1 MPEGGIP
8 GMKDDDKTRDQL
20 IEELDL
26 SRRTIADLEHAVSKS
41 KQAAEELKKQVDLL
55 DDLARERTVEL
66 RAANEVL
73 NREFEEHKR
82 IEAALHENE
91 EKYRIHFSLSNDVM
105 FHWDNQFRVKGVSPN
120 VQRILGY
127 RPEEIVG
134 KQFHELNVL
143 DPADLDE
150 ALENAMLLL
159 SGEKVYS
166 SIFRFIT
173 KDGAGKFGELS
184 EVPIIRDGKV
194 VEMICVARE
203 ITERIEIL
211 DSLREREETAQA
223 LLNACTDSLLLL
235 DPSGTVLA
243 LNDTASRILGKTAK
257 EILHSPIT
265 DHVTRDVIIRRKP
278 YFDQVISSGKPLRF
292 TDENLGRSFAISIF
306 PAKDSQGKVFRIAV
320 YCQEIIIPKPI
331 K

>member
-1 MPEGGIP
+1 
-8 GMKDDDKTRDQL
+8 MKGDDKTRDQL
-20 IEELDL
+20 IKELDL
-26 SRRTIADLEHAVSKS
+26 ARRTIADLEHAVSES
-41 KQAAEELKKQVDLL
+41 RQAAEELKKQADLL

-66 RAANEVL
+66 SAANEVL
-73 NREFEEHKR
+73 NREFEEYKR

-105 FHWDNQFRVKGVSPN
+105 FHWDNQFRIKGVSPN
-120 VQRILGY
+120 VERILGY
-127 RPEEIVG
+127 RPEELVG

-143 DPADLDE
+143 DPADLEE
-150 ALENAMLLL
+150 AMENALLLL
-159 SGEKVYS
+159 SGKKVYS

-194 VEMICVARE
+194 VEVISVARE

-211 DSLREREETAQA
+211 ESLREREETAQA
-223 LLNACTDSLLLL
+223 LLNACTDSLILL

-243 LNDTASRILGKTAK
+243 LNDTAARILGKTVS

-265 DHVTRDVIIRRKP
+265 DHVTRDVIIKIKP
-278 YFDQVISSGKPLRF
+278 YFDQVISTGKPLRF
-292 TDENLGRSFAISIF
+292 TDENLGRSFAISLF
-306 PAKDSQGKVFRIAV
+306 PAKDSQGKVNRIAV
-320 YCQEIIIPKPI
+320 YGHEIIIPKSI

>member
-1 MPEGGIP
+1 MPEGAIP
-8 GMKDDDKTRDQL
+8 GMKDDVKTKAQL

-26 SRRTIADLEHAVSKS
+26 ARRTIADLKNAVSKS
-41 KQAAEELKKQVDLL
+41 KQEAEELKKQADLL

-66 RAANEVL
+66 RAANELL
-73 NREFEEHKR
+73 NREFEEYKR
-82 IEAALHENE
+82 IEEALHENE

-105 FHWDNQFRVKGVSPN
+105 FHWDNQFRIKGVSPN
-120 VQRILGY
+120 VERILGY
-127 RPEEIVG
+127 TPEEIVG

-143 DPADLDE
+143 DPADLEE
-150 ALENAMLLL
+150 AVENAVLLL
-159 SGEKVYS
+159 SGKKVYS
-166 SIFRFIT
+166 SIFRFIA

-194 VEMICVARE
+194 VEVISVARE

-211 DSLREREETAQA
+211 ESLREREETAQA

-235 DPSGTVLA
+235 DTSGTVLA
-243 LNDTASRILGKTAK
+243 LNDSAARIMGKTVR
-257 EILHSPIT
+257 EIVRSPIA
-265 DHVTRDVIIRRKP
+265 DHVTRDVILRRKP

-292 TDENLGRSFAISIF
+292 SDENLGRSFAISLF
-306 PAKDSQGKVFRIAV
+306 PAKDSQGKVIRIAV
-320 YCQEIIIPKPI
+320 YGQEIITPKPM

>member
-1 MPEGGIP
+1 
-8 GMKDDDKTRDQL
+8 MKDEDKTRDQL

-26 SRRTIADLEHAVSKS
+26 ARRTIAELEHAVSKS
-41 KQAAEELKKQVDLL
+41 KQAAEELKKQSDLL

-66 RAANEVL
+66 GAVNEL
-73 NREFEEHKR
+73 LTREFEEYKR
-82 IEAALHENE
+82 IEAALHESE

-127 RPEEIVG
+127 KPEELVG

-143 DPADLDE
+143 DPADLEE

-159 SGEKVYS
+159 SGKKVYS

-173 KDGAGKFGELS
+173 KDGARKFGELS
-184 EVPIIRDGKV
+184 EVPIIRNGKV
-194 VEMICVARE
+194 VEVISVARE
-203 ITERIEIL
+203 ITERIETL
-211 DSLREREETAQA
+211 ESQREREETAQA
-223 LLNACTDSLLLL
+223 LLNACTDSLILL
-235 DPSGTVLA
+235 DTSGTVLA
-243 LNDTASRILGKTAK
+243 LNDSAARILGKTVK
-257 EILHSPIT
+257 KIVRSPIT

-292 TDENLGRSFAISIF
+292 TDENLGRSFAISLF
-306 PAKDSQGKVFRIAV
+306 PAKDSQGKVIRIAV
-320 YCQEIIIPKPI
+320 YGQEIIIPKSI